1 MINIFKASNYHASDN
16 WSSRDLVRII
26 TLAILYV
33 LFGKLAFLAEFKES
47 LVVPVFFASEG
58 LALSFTIVFGPR
70 MAVAVFI
77 GQLIFALTLNSSWLV
92 ALGIA
97 TVNSLEALM
106 AFFILRK
113 LKFDPSIRHVKDY
126 IYLLVLVL
134 FVLQPFSALLSNL
147 VLMSSGGLLGG
158 SGFFVS
164 SMKSWWLANCIG
176 QLLFAPFLM
185 ILMTNAEPLAKLK
198 INELLP
204 AILFIALIF
213 LKFEYNFIEFP
224 FGLIASV
231 PLLIWC
237 AYSKKLMLISF
248 AFSISVAIATHAT
261 VQGLGPFVAYGDDAY
276 TLLNLFIFGYFFTAQ
291 FMCTLF
297 IELEQKRVVD
307 QNNAQLSADRAEH
320 RESQLLNTLNS
331 LSLARDN
338 ETGNHILR
346 TQHYVKIIAEHLMNR
361 KEFSGLLTPKK
372 IEFLFHAAPL
382 HDLGK
387 VGIPDEILLKPG
399 PLSDEEWQ
407 VMKTHTV
414 IGERVLNSVKSVI
427 HEDDDVIAIAKN
439 IAIGH
444 HEKWD
449 GSGYPYGLSG
459 IEIPIEARI
468 MAVADMYDALLSKRI
483 YKAQW
488 THEQA
493 VEEVSSRSGTQ
504 FDPVIVDAFLAEV
517 DSFKAIAEKYKD

>member
-1 MINIFKASNYHASDN
+1 MMHIFKPNEYHASDN
-16 WSSRDLVRII
+16 WSSKDLFRII
-26 TLAILYV
+26 ALATLYF
-33 LFGKLAFLAEFKES
+33 LFGKLAFLAELKES

-58 LALSFTIVFGPR
+58 VALAFTLVFGPR
-70 MAVAVFI
+70 MAVGVFV
-77 GQLIFALTLNSSWLV
+77 GQFIFALTLNPSWLV

-97 TVNSLEALM
+97 SVNSLETVM
-106 AFFILRK
+106 AFFILRQ
-113 LKFDPSIRHVKDY
+113 LKFDPSIRQVKDY
-126 IYLLVLVL
+126 LYLLVLVL
-134 FVLQPFSALLSNL
+134 FVLQPFSAIFSNL
-147 VLMSSGGLLGG
+147 VLMTSGGLLGG
-158 SGFFVS
+158 NGSFIS
-164 SMKSWWLANCIG
+164 SAMSWWLANCIG

-204 AILFIALIF
+204 SILFIALIV

-224 FGLIASV
+224 YGLIASV

-248 AFSISVAIATHAT
+248 IFSICVAIATHAT
-261 VQGLGPFVAYGDDAY
+261 GQGLGPFVTYGDDGY
-276 TLLNLFIFGYFFTAQ
+276 ILLNLFIFGYFFTAQ
-291 FMCTLF
+291 FICTLF
-297 IELEQKRVVD
+297 IELEQKRVTD
-307 QNNAQLSADRAEH
+307 QKNSQLSAIRADH
-320 RESQLLNTLNS
+320 REFQLLTTLNA
-331 LSLARDN
+331 LALARDN

-346 TQHYVKIIAEHLMNR
+346 TQHYVKIIAEHLMNL
-361 KEFSGLLTPKK
+361 KEFSNLLTPRK
-372 IEFLFHAAPL
+372 IEFLFNAAPL

-399 PLSDEEWQ
+399 PLSDEEWL
-407 VMKTHTV
+407 VMKTHTI
-414 IGERVLNSVKSVI
+414 IGENVLNSVESTL
-427 HEDDDVIAIAKN
+427 HEEDDVIAVAKN

-468 MAVADMYDALLSKRI
+468 MAIADMYDALLSKRV

-493 VEEVSSRSGTQ
+493 VEEITSRSGTH
-504 FDPVIVDAFLAEV
+504 FDPVIVDAFLAEI
-517 DSFKAIAEKYKD
+517 DCFKAIAEKYKD

>member
-1 MINIFKASNYHASDN
+1 MTNVFKSNNYHASDN
-16 WSSRDLVRII
+16 WSSKDLIRII
-26 TLAILYV
+26 ALAILYF
-33 LFGKLAFLAEFKES
+33 LFGKIAFLAELKES
-47 LVVPVFFASEG
+47 IVVPVFFASEG
-58 LALSFTIVFGPR
+58 VALAFTLVFGPR
-70 MAVAVFI
+70 MAVGVFV
-77 GQLIFALTLNSSWLV
+77 GQFIFALTLNPSWLV

-97 TVNSLEALM
+97 SVNSLEAVM
-106 AFFILRK
+106 AFFILRQ
-113 LKFDPSIRHVKDY
+113 LKFDPSIRQVKDY
-126 IYLLVLVL
+126 LYLLVLVL
-134 FVLQPFSALLSNL
+134 FVLQPFSAIFSNL
-147 VLMSSGGLLGG
+147 VLMTSGGLIG
-158 SGFFVS
+158 SSGSFIPSV
-164 SMKSWWLANCIG
+164 MSWWLANCIG

-213 LKFEYNFIEFP
+213 LKFEYNFDEFP
-224 FGLIASV
+224 LGLIASV

-248 AFSISVAIATHAT
+248 TFSICVVIATHAT
-261 VQGLGPFVAYGDDAY
+261 GQGLGPFVAYGDDAY
-276 TLLNLFIFGYFFTAQ
+276 TLLNIFIFGYFFTAQ

-307 QNNAQLSADRAEH
+307 QKNAQLSADRAEH
-320 RESQLLNTLNS
+320 RESQLLDTLNS

-346 TQHYVKIIAEHLMNR
+346 TQHYVKIIAEHLMNL
-361 KEFSGLLTPKK
+361 KEFSELLTPKK
-372 IEFLFHAAPL
+372 IEFLFNAAPL

-407 VMKTHTV
+407 VMKTHTI
-414 IGERVLNSVKSVI
+414 IGESVLNSVKSVM
-427 HEDDDVIAIAKN
+427 HEEDDVIVIAKN

-449 GSGYPYGLSG
+449 GTGYPYGLSG
-459 IEIPIEARI
+459 IEISIEARI
-468 MAVADMYDALLSKRI
+468 MAIADVYDALLSKRV

-493 VEEVSSRSGTQ
+493 VEEITSRSGTH
-504 FDPVIVDAFLAEV
+504 FDPVIVDAFLAEI
-517 DSFKAIAEKYKD
+517 DCFKAIAEKYKD

>member
-1 MINIFKASNYHASDN
+1 MHIFKRNNYYASD
-16 WSSRDLVRII
+16 SCYSTDLIRII
-26 TLAILYV
+26 ALAILYF
-33 LFGKLAFLAEFKES
+33 LFGKIAFLAELKES
-47 LVVPVFFASEG
+47 MVVPVFFASEG
-58 LALSFTIVFGPR
+58 VALAFTLVFGPR
-70 MAVAVFI
+70 MAIGVFI
-77 GQLIFALTLNSSWLV
+77 GQLIFALTLNPSWFV

-97 TVNSLEALM
+97 SVNSLEALM

-126 IYLLVLVL
+126 IILLVLVL
-134 FVLQPFSALLSNL
+134 FVLQPFSAVLSNL
-147 VLMSSGGLLGG
+147 VLMSSSGGLLGG
-158 SGFFVS
+158 SGSFIS
-164 SMKSWWLANCIG
+164 SAMSWWLANCIG

-204 AILFIALIF
+204 AILFTALIF
-213 LKFEYNFIEFP
+213 LKFEYNFDEFP
-224 FGLIASV
+224 LGLIASV

-237 AYSKKLMLISF
+237 AYTKKLMLISF
-248 AFSISVAIATHAT
+248 TFSVCVAIATHAT
-261 VQGLGPFVAYGDDAY
+261 GQGLGPLVAYGDDAY

-297 IELEQKRVVD
+297 IELEQKRVVA
-307 QNNAQLSADRAEH
+307 QKNAQLSADRAEH

-346 TQHYVKIIAEHLMNR
+346 TQHYVKIIAEQLMNL
-361 KEFSGLLTPKK
+361 KEFSDLLTPKK
-372 IEFLFHAAPL
+372 IEFLFNAAPL

-399 PLSDEEWQ
+399 PLSNEEWQ
-407 VMKTHTV
+407 VMKTHTI
-414 IGERVLNSVKSVI
+414 IGESVLNSVKSVI
-427 HEDDDVIAIAKN
+427 HEEDDVIAIAKN

-449 GSGYPYGLSG
+449 GTGYPYGLSG
-459 IEIPIEARI
+459 IEISIEARI
-468 MAVADMYDALLSKRI
+468 MAIADMYDALLSKRV

-488 THEQA
+488 THDQA
-493 VEEVSSRSGTQ
+493 VAEITSRSGSH
-504 FDPVIVDAFLAEV
+504 FDPLIVDAFLLEI
-517 DSFKAIAEKYKD
+517 DRFKAIAEKYKD